1 MKWLFSLTK
10 LVLAAVLVSIVSIY
24 TTWFTVNLYVDD
36 LLNRFHITTP
46 SQRLQLSQWI
56 AGISKQWGMQNSDPS
71 LKDSPGGTA
80 APADGPERESA
91 YGGEE
96 EGRYETDMGTG
107 AVAEGEGAGHDEN
120 TRSQAVREEDSL
132 PAWNQSGGDF
142 RREETGLGDQEIV
155 ITEEDFSEKKN
166 RMSDED
172 KSKIFSIL
180 VSRLSPEE
188 MQEISEIVEDGITE
202 AELEQLQTIV
212 TKYLKPEEYRE
223 LLDILQKY

>member
-36 LLNRFHITTP
+36 LLNRFNITTS

-56 AGISKQWGMQNSDPS
+56 AGISKQMGLQNSEPS
-71 LKDSPGGTA
+71 LHDALGGTA
-80 APADGPERESA
+80 APANGTEKDSA
-91 YGGEE
+91 HGGEE
-96 EGRYETDMGTG
+96 AGRLDADMETGPT
-107 AVAEGEGAGHDEN
+107 ARGEEADQDE
-120 TRSQAVREEDSL
+120 TIPSPADHEEESL
-132 PAWNQSGGDF
+132 PAWNQSGGTS
-142 RREETGLGDQEIV
+142 RQEEAGLSDQEIV

-166 RMSDED
+166 RLSDED

-188 MQEISEIVEDGITE
+188 MQHISEIVEDGITGE
-202 AELEQLQTIV
+202 ELEQLQTIV
-212 TKYLKPEEYRE
+212 TKYLKPEEYQE